1 MFNID
6 SYSSFS
12 IVILV
17 TCIIIFNDT
26 HKTKRVFELI
36 KNPMFST
43 NMLIVLLFSFY
54 MLTTDDNTNEG
65 ERRKTATKQAL
76 LGLLIALLAYIEMK
90 IAPFWLIWCASYYL
104 NA

>member
-1 MFNID
+1 MVNID
-6 SYSSFS
+6 SYASFS
-12 IVILV
+12 SIVLV
-17 TCIIIFNDT
+17 TCFIIFNDK
-26 HKTKRVFELI
+26 HKTKRFLELI
-36 KNPMFST
+36 KSPMFFI
-43 NMLIVLLFSFY
+43 NMLVVLLFSFY
-54 MLTTDDNTNEG
+54 MLTTDDNTKEG